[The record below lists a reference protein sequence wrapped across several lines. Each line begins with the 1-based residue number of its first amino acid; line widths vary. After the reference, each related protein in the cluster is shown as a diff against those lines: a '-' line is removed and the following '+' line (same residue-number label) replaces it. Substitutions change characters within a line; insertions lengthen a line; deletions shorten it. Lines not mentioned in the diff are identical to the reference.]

1 MPIPPP
7 PAQQQEPRE
16 VQSSIRSPRQ
26 ALVSILLLLGIT
38 ETALRM
44 PPPAPG
50 RSFAYRVG
58 FGTGAAV
65 GTVLIVAG
73 IGVVVGGVV
82 YLLASLRR
90 SDTTLVEAIFSW
102 PVVVVVGLIS
112 LFLVI

>member
-1 MPIPPP
+1 M
-7 PAQQQEPRE
+7 
-16 VQSSIRSPRQ
+16 
-26 ALVSILLLLGIT
+26 LLLGII
-38 ETALRM
+38 ETALGM

-50 RSFAYRVG
+50 RGFAYRVG
-58 FGTGAAV
+58 FGTGVAV

-73 IGVVVGGVV
+73 IGVIVGGVV